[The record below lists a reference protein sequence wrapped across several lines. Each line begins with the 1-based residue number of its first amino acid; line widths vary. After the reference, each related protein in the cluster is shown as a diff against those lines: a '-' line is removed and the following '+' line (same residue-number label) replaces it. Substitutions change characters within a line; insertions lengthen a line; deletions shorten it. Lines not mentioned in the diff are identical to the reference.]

1 MGRQVLH
8 DGREGALKARQNR
21 CSFIGRGGESLEV
34 PMWERLEVEG
44 RPAVEDSVL
53 VVALSTMVPQYEPL
67 YSHARELARFLLR
80 KMEFTRFATLYS
92 SSLPAD
98 VAIGDDGLARLRS
111 NSFYSCAGKRRII
124 MLAGD
129 GSPFDDQQ
137 EYANSVL
144 SYARQLGAREVISIG
159 ARWSESPVPA
169 GLPLSPVGFATDA
182 AGVKELEKLG
192 VTITRSEPGP
202 FFANLVVGMAPDYG
216 MKGYKLGV
224 DHGEPLP
231 HPRSLLKIIEVLSQ
245 MLDFEVDVKELVAR
259 ARELERQ
266 RPEEALPDVRRERGG
281 IYG

>member
-1 MGRQVLH
+1 
-8 DGREGALKARQNR
+8 
-21 CSFIGRGGESLEV
+21 
-34 PMWERLEVEG
+34 MWERLEVDG

-53 VVALSTMVPQYEPL
+53 IVALSTMVPQYEGL

-80 KMEFTRFATLYS
+80 KMDFTRFATLYS

-111 NSFYSCAGKRRII
+111 NSFYSFAGKRRII

-144 SYARQLGAREVISIG
+144 SYASQLGAKVAISVG
-159 ARWSESPVPA
+159 ARWSESP
-169 GLPLSPVGFATDA
+169 LPPGFPLKPVGFASDA
-182 AGVKELEKLG
+182 AGVKELEGLG
-192 VTITRSEPGP
+192 VTITRGEPGP
-202 FFANLVVGMAPDYG
+202 FFANLVVGMSGDYG
-216 MKGYKLGV
+216 MRGYKVGV

-231 HPRSLLKIIEVLSQ
+231 HPRSLIKIIGVLSK
-245 MLDFEVDVKELVAR
+245 MLDFEVNVKELVVR
-259 ARELERQ
+259 AKELETEDVDE
-266 RPEEALPDVRRERGG
+266 PLPDVRRERGG